1 MVAFGMSGDAAI
13 LPEDPTLLKAMIAA
27 LQAENARMSATIR
40 AHDQLIQVL
49 RLRIAKLKKQ
59 AFGESSEKVEREI
72 EQLELALEDLLIAA
86 AEGDTTPSAED
97 KAALLSF
104 LETLT
109 DPTLAND
116 ERWADPF

>member
-27 LQAENARMSATIR
+27 LQADNARMSATIR

-59 AFGESSEKVEREI
+59 AFGKSSDVNSHPNV
-72 EQLELALEDLLIAA
+72 
-86 AEGDTTPSAED
+86 TPVS
-97 KAALLSF
+97 
-104 LETLT
+104 
-109 DPTLAND
+109 
-116 ERWADPF
+116 R